1 MPPCLLLRQTRDIC
15 ALPSFSSALKAPPPP
30 TKSTN
35 ATYVRFLVSPSF
47 WKALPVEATARTTT
61 TAILLENMSAL
72 SAAMLAAH
80 RMHAVVG
87 ARGN

>member
-15 ALPSFSSALKAPPPP
+15 ALPSFSSALKATPP

-35 ATYVRFLVSPSF
+35 VRFLVSPSF